1 MTAMN
6 APSSP
11 LSSLAEQLD
20 PQLAEPLYRQLHAR
34 IRDAVLAGQLAL
46 GARLPS
52 SRVLAAELGLARG
65 TVALAYELLAAEGFL
80 VGLGAAGTRVNP
92 NLPVMG
98 RPHYGGNAVPTS
110 PEAIREEA
118 MAVPLR
124 MGLPALDLFPRKL
137 WSRLAA
143 RQARL
148 LPAETLDYGVS
159 RGLPALRRA
168 IVSYLSISRGIVCDP
183 GQVFIT
189 AGYQGALRL
198 IGTAL
203 LQPGDQ
209 VWHEDPGYFRAREA
223 LALMGMDM
231 VPVPVDDEGLVVE
244 QGMALAPQ
252 ARLALVT
259 PSHQAPLGMALS
271 LPRRLALLAWAA
283 QHGGWI
289 VEDDY
294 DSEFRYVGR
303 PLPALKSLDSQGR
316 VLYAGTFSKVLFP
329 GLASGYL
336 VVPAALVDAFTHAA
350 QLTGSAPSPLVQG
363 TIAAFLEEGH
373 FTRHIRNMRSAYAER
388 RAALARALER
398 HASDHMRVEL
408 KEGGMHL
415 VGWLSGG
422 DDIVAVQRLHAQGLL
437 PAALSP
443 WGVSCRPAPALLMS
457 FTNVAPAQA
466 ETMAARVAAA
476 LLSST

>member
-1 MTAMN
+1 MN
-6 APSSP
+6 LPPFA
-11 LSSLAEQLD
+11 AQLD

-34 IRDAVLAGQLAL
+34 IRDAVLTGQLAL

-52 SRVLAAELGLARG
+52 SRALAAELGLARG
-65 TVALAYELLAAEGFL
+65 TVALAYELLASEGFL

-92 NLPVMG
+92 MLPLSG
-98 RPHYGGNAVPTS
+98 RPSRGGTAAPS
-110 PEAIREEA
+110 PSLPAREED

-137 WSRLAA
+137 WSRLAT

-148 LPAETLDYGVS
+148 LPSETLDYGVS
-159 RGLPALRRA
+159 LGLPALRRA
-168 IVSYLSISRGIVCDP
+168 IVGYLGISRGIACDP

-203 LQPGDQ
+203 LRAGDQ

-223 LALMGMDM
+223 LALMGMAM
-231 VPVPVDDEGLVVE
+231 VPVPVDGEGLVVE
-244 QGMALAPQ
+244 QGMARAPQ
-252 ARLALVT
+252 ARMAVVT

-271 LPRRLALLAWAA
+271 LPRRLALLDWAV
-283 QHGGWI
+283 QYGSWI

-294 DSEFRYVGR
+294 DSEFRYIGR

-329 GLASGYL
+329 GLACGYL
-336 VVPAALVDAFTHAA
+336 VVPDALVDSFTRAA
-350 QLTGSAPSPLVQG
+350 QLTSSAPSPLLQG
-363 TIAAFLEEGH
+363 TIAAFLHEGH
-373 FTRHIRNMRSAYAER
+373 FTRHIRQMRAAYAER
-388 RAALARALER
+388 RSTLAEALER
-398 HASDHMRVEL
+398 HAGTRMRVEL

-415 VGWLSGG
+415 VGWLNGA
-422 DDIVAVQRLHAQGLL
+422 DDVAAARCVHAQGML

-443 WGVSCRPAPALLMS
+443 WGVACRPEPALLMS
-457 FTNVAPAQA
+457 FTNIPPQQA
-466 ETMAARVAAA
+466 EAVAARVAAA
-476 LLSST
+476 LATSA

>member
-1 MTAMN
+1 
-6 APSSP
+6 
-11 LSSLAEQLD
+11 
-20 PQLAEPLYRQLHAR
+20 
-34 IRDAVLAGQLAL
+34 
-46 GARLPS
+46 
-52 SRVLAAELGLARG
+52 
-65 TVALAYELLAAEGFL
+65 
-80 VGLGAAGTRVNP
+80 
-92 NLPVMG
+92 
-98 RPHYGGNAVPTS
+98 
-110 PEAIREEA
+110 